1 MYNHLLLS
9 LVLFMGQTPLQQTG
23 AGTPADAG
31 DPEIIDTTDE
41 PTADVIPRLWQS
53 LDANF
58 AAPQQP
64 QFRSESTVSR
74 TRRYAP
80 AQGQAGVTST
90 RTPVSTLVTVRG
102 MEENHV
108 MGIGLVT
115 GLAGTG
121 DSGTAARQLLKNLL
135 LTRNI
140 NLNLEDLTSKNI
152 AVVRVEAVLPAGIR
166 PGQSIDVRASTI
178 GDCSSLE
185 GGTLAMTE
193 LTDISG
199 RYVFATAFGPVT
211 AGGFSASGESASVT
225 RNHVNVG
232 TLPGGGK
239 VEREVP
245 TSIVSEHGY
254 LFLDLRTAHDSLGN
268 VVHVTEAANGMY
280 PGVANASGDGK
291 CIRVKV
297 PADLPES
304 QHAAF
309 AHSILRLEVMS
320 ENVAR
325 IVINERT
332 GVIVMG
338 GDVRLQPGIITHGSL
353 TVTISE
359 SPEVSQPGPLSDG
372 TTEGVSRTDL
382 DVVEEDSALILTKA
396 AGTLQEVVDVLNVL
410 GATPRDMIT
419 ILQAMSQSG
428 TLLAEIKRM

>member
-1 MYNHLLLS
+1 
-9 LVLFMGQTPLQQTG
+9 
-23 AGTPADAG
+23 
-31 DPEIIDTTDE
+31 
-41 PTADVIPRLWQS
+41 
-53 LDANF
+53 
-58 AAPQQP
+58 
-64 QFRSESTVSR
+64 
-74 TRRYAP
+74 
-80 AQGQAGVTST
+80 
-90 RTPVSTLVTVRG
+90 

-121 DSGTAARQLLKNLL
+121 DSGNAARQLLKNLL

-140 NLNLEDLTSKNI
+140 NLSVEDLTSKNI
-152 AVVRVEAVLPAGIR
+152 AVVRVEANLPAGIR

-178 GDCSSLE
+178 GDCSSLQ

-193 LTDISG
+193 LTDVTG
-199 RYVFATAFGPVT
+199 RYVYATAFGPVT
-211 AGGFSASGESASVT
+211 AGGFSASGESASVSV
-225 RNHVNVG
+225 NHVNVG

-268 VVHVTEAANGMY
+268 VVHVTEAANEMY
-280 PGVANASGDGK
+280 PGVAAASSDGK
-291 CIRVKV
+291 CVRIRV

-309 AHSILRLEVMS
+309 AHSILRMEVMS

-325 IVINERT
+325 IIINERT

-372 TTEGVSRTDL
+372 QSAEVGRTNL